1 MANNLRGEVFDP
13 GGDVVDDGEA
23 GGEADSEGME
33 DSGNGGGGGVDFLNG
48 WDVVNEAN
56 DDGGE
61 VKMGDEP
68 GEPPPPPLL
77 LLLVLLALLLRGRR
91 WGWYRG

>member
-33 DSGNGGGGGVDFLNG
+33 DSGNDGGGGVDCLNG
-48 WDVVNEAN
+48 
-56 DDGGE
+56 
-61 VKMGDEP
+61 
-68 GEPPPPPLL
+68 
-77 LLLVLLALLLRGRR
+77 
-91 WGWYRG
+91 